1 MPLVFILVALL
12 FWVTAVT
19 VMTLGRM
26 SRSALRWLAALGRSP
41 YASPRHGAQH

>member
-19 VMTLGRM
+19 VMTLGKM